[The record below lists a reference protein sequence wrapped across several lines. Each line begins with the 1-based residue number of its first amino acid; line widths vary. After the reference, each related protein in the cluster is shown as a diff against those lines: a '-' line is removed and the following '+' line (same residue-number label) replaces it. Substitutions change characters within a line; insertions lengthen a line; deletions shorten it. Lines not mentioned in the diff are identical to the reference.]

1 VPPARVVFSEK
12 TLTLRTTPFAG
23 RYRLMRATSARL
35 SSSPHLRFSPS
46 FEEKIIIYVTLSL
59 FLFKTIAYYAI
70 LSYYCI
76 CKPKPNNAMM
86 NKIST
91 LAVGSVGAFS
101 ALAASD
107 ISQTVP
113 DNVADPKTLLAT
125 LISVIGAAVSQLLV
139 SYLKK
144 VFKLDQ
150 KKDTPKV

>member
-1 VPPARVVFSEK
+1 
-12 TLTLRTTPFAG
+12 
-23 RYRLMRATSARL
+23 
-35 SSSPHLRFSPS
+35 
-46 FEEKIIIYVTLSL
+46 
-59 FLFKTIAYYAI
+59 
-70 LSYYCI
+70 
-76 CKPKPNNAMM
+76 MM

>member
-1 VPPARVVFSEK
+1 MIAYYCKKKHQQGQLCEECK
-12 TLTLRTTPFAG
+12 TLTAYAL
-23 RYRLMRATSARL
+23 ARL
-35 SSSPHLRFSPS
+35 SACVLRR
-46 FEEKIIIYVTLSL
+46 
-59 FLFKTIAYYAI
+59 A
-70 LSYYCI
+70 YYCI